1 MELLIVTG
9 MSGAG
14 KSHTAN
20 VLEDMGYYCVDNIP
34 PLIIPS
40 FLDLSYRGENPLKQ
54 VAIVTDIRG
63 GEMFSALEE
72 VLSRL
77 KEQGIEYKIVFLD
90 AATDVLVRRYKE
102 NRRKHP
108 LSNTAESI
116 ENAVG
121 IERERL
127 NSIRL
132 LADFVIDTSH
142 ISLSQLKGK
151 LSAILS
157 KDINDTMS
165 VEFKSFGFKYGSD
178 SEADLLFDVRCLPN
192 PFYIE
197 ELKSKTGLDKQ
208 VRDYVLE
215 SEESKAFLEKLLAFV
230 EYALPLYAKEGKSG
244 LIVSFGCT
252 GGKHRSVTFAE
263 TFCEYFKG
271 KKYNCHTSHRDI
283 IKG

>member
-14 KSHTAN
+14 KSHAAN

-40 FLDLSYRGENPLKQ
+40 FLDLSYRGENPLKRI
-54 VAIVTDIRG
+54 AIVTDIRG

-77 KEQGIEYKIVFLD
+77 NEKGIDYKIVFLD
-90 AATDVLVRRYKE
+90 ASTDVLVRRYKE

-108 LSNTAESI
+108 LSNSADSI
-116 ENAVG
+116 ENAVA
-121 IERERL
+121 IEREKL

-151 LSAILS
+151 LSAILCKNIS
-157 KDINDTMS
+157 DTMA

-192 PFYIE
+192 PFYVE
-197 ELKSKTGLDKQ
+197 ELKNKTGLEKEVQ
-208 VRDYVLE
+208 SYVLDNA
-215 SEESKAFLEKLLAFV
+215 ESKAFLERLIAFV
-230 EYALPLYAKEGKSG
+230 EYSLPLYAKEGKSS

-263 TFCEYFKG
+263 TLCEYFKN
-271 KKYNCHTSHRDI
+271 KQYNCHTSHRDI
-283 IKG
+283 LKG

>member
-40 FLDLSYRGENPLKQ
+40 FLDLSYRGENPLKK

-77 KEQGIEYKIVFLD
+77 TEKKIEYKIVFLD

-108 LSNTAESI
+108 LSSSADSI
-116 ENAVG
+116 ENAVA
-121 IERERL
+121 IEREKL

-132 LADFVIDTSH
+132 IADFVIDTSH
-142 ISLSQLKGK
+142 ISLSQLKGR

-157 KDINDTMS
+157 KNISDTMT

-192 PFYIE
+192 PFYVE
-197 ELKSKTGLDKQ
+197 ELKNKTGLEKEVQ
-208 VRDYVLE
+208 NYVLD
-215 SEESKAFLEKLLAFV
+215 SDESKAFLERLIAFV
-230 EYALPLYAKEGKSG
+230 EYSLPLYAKEGKSS

-263 TFCEYFKG
+263 TLCKYFEN

-283 IKG
+283 LKG

>member
-40 FLDLSYRGENPLKQ
+40 FLELSYRGENPLKR

-72 VLSRL
+72 VLLRL

-90 AATDVLVRRYKE
+90 ANTDVLVRRYKE

-108 LSNTAESI
+108 LSSSAKSI
-116 ENAVG
+116 ENAIS
-121 IERERL
+121 IEREKL

-142 ISLSQLKGK
+142 ISLSQLKGR
-151 LSAILS
+151 LSALLC
-157 KDINDTMS
+157 KKINDTLT

-192 PFYIE
+192 PYYIE
-197 ELKSKTGLDKQ
+197 ELKNKTGLENDVQ
-208 VRDYVLE
+208 AYVLE
-215 SEESKAFLEKLLAFV
+215 NEDSKNFLKKLISFV
-230 EYALPLYAKEGKSG
+230 EYSLPLYAKEGKSS

-263 TFCEYFKG
+263 TLCKYFKD

-283 IKG
+283 LKG

>member
-1 MELLIVTG
+1 
-9 MSGAG
+9 
-14 KSHTAN
+14 
-20 VLEDMGYYCVDNIP
+20 
-34 PLIIPS
+34 
-40 FLDLSYRGENPLKQ
+40 
-54 VAIVTDIRG
+54 
-63 GEMFSALEE
+63 